1 MEINDIFNNFKSN
14 ISKIQ
19 LFQRAIKANTE
30 KEIKELNEFAI
41 NMKKQPKEI
50 QEIGKSLHN
59 LSFKSAI
66 DGNHIFYDFKKIS
79 IEENYQSVI
88 FYKNKQYMWLLAEA
102 YEEFE
107 KFIEKVYAFIG
118 FKNNNLWP
126 LVDYGKITL
135 PELNQKDY
143 VWFLER
149 AKNKQGTPQSIL
161 SYYRNNLSEIAKVES
176 KNALKINLKLAIIL
190 IENLRHIIVHNHGI
204 VENKDDFINNT
215 LKKAGLD
222 NNKKPKQEY
231 IDFIHAFFA
240 TDKYDKHIFLLE
252 RETNPEI
259 PIDTHINIY
268 EMLIGYLLSYSQ
280 ILVDNIEKEIGT
292 TCNSYNKT

>member
-204 VENKDDFINNT
+204 VENKDDFI
-215 LKKAGLD
+215 
-222 NNKKPKQEY
+222 KQL
-231 IDFIHAFFA
+231 ALCA
-240 TDKYDKHIFLLE
+240 
-252 RETNPEI
+252 
-259 PIDTHINIY
+259 
-268 EMLIGYLLSYSQ
+268 SYGAMG
-280 ILVDNIEKEIGT
+280 VDNELLNIVDTASLLGLANVQNESKD
-292 TCNSYNKT
+292 NA